1 MITGM
6 KINVGDK
13 VSFKDDLGEEKSG
26 EILSVLS
33 DMDSYEDMILRNGAP
48 CYWSK
53 KMKKYTPV
61 KEKNIESVFLE
72 IKTKTGFDYIGI
84 GEIVL

>member
-1 MITGM
+1 
-6 KINVGDK
+6 
-13 VSFKDDLGEEKSG
+13 
-26 EILSVLS
+26 
-33 DMDSYEDMILRNGAP
+33 MDSYEDMVLENGAP

-72 IKTKTGFDYIGI
+72 IETKAGFDYILMNEVNELSI
-84 GEIVL
+84 